1 VYLLRQI
8 ARAMGKSFYE
18 LDGIIELNEKRL
30 GEYTA
35 LYQKVFERLTNI
47 ILVYSALGIFLI
59 PLTQHVMHGDIRGVV
74 FYVGFAGFIILL
86 IISLVYFIRLLLPMD
101 IAYLEPPKKYYSD
114 FRIEL
119 ESLEIGSEEII
130 DNSLKSSYISELE
143 DAIEI
148 NSQAFRKKNSLFYN
162 ALIFAL
168 LAIVPYLIC
177 LGYHIPKI
185 K

>member
-1 VYLLRQI
+1 
-8 ARAMGKSFYE
+8 MGKSFYE

-47 ILVYSALGIFLI
+47 ILVYSALGIFVI
-59 PLTQHVMHGDIRGVV
+59 PLTQHVIHADIPGVA
-74 FYVGFAGFIILL
+74 FYIGFTGFLILL
-86 IISLVYFIRLLLPMD
+86 IVSLVYFVRLLLPMD

-114 FRIEL
+114 YRIEL
-119 ESLEIGSEEII
+119 ESLAIGSEDVI
-130 DNSLKSSYISELE
+130 NSSLKSSYISELE

-148 NSQAFRKKNSLFYN
+148 NSRAFRKKNSLFYN

-168 LAIVPYLIC
+168 LAVIPYLIC